1 MGEIFKRERE
11 VNSKMAGLEHLGP
24 VVPRKSHTRGLARER
39 VLDKFLSF
47 LYLQDFEILMGKSC
61 PSTTMPTTV
70 HCAKQVLNIF

>member
-11 VNSKMAGLEHLGP
+11 VDSKMTELEHLGP
-24 VVPRKSHTRGLARER
+24 VVPRKSHTQGLARER

-61 PSTTMPTTV
+61 PSTTIPTTV
-70 HCAKQVLNIF
+70 HCAK

>member
-1 MGEIFKRERE
+1 MT
-11 VNSKMAGLEHLGP
+11 GLEHLGP
-24 VVPRKSHTRGLARER
+24 VVLRNSHIQGLARER

-70 HCAKQVLNIF
+70 HCAKQVLNVFAANLSLNHC